1 MDRKK
6 VTGRTD
12 QGTKEFP
19 GDEAYKK
26 LFAKMLEEDK
36 EKEKKKLE
44 KSTKKKE
51 KEEEKEKKS
60 IQQAIKKNYQSIQ
73 RLDGSF
79 KKAIARISKIEKTV
93 GKQQKKTTKII
104 SILKTQQSNIGE
116 KLPGNTGNELQK
128 SLVETNKVLV
138 DILKQMQL
146 QSALED
152 KERRK
157 LKQKEQIKKS
167 KKRLSAKESELEKSN
182 KKLSKETKKKSEK
195 MMSPIK
201 NILDDILNF
210 ILLIG
215 GGITTNAV
223 FEWLKDDKNREK
235 INEWFG
241 WIKDHWKWIL
251 ASLGAISLIPV
262 ITTIGG
268 LIGPIGT
275 IVGLLLKGIPVL
287 IGVLNNPVF
296 LGVAAGAGLL
306 FAGKATLDFFKR
318 MGAGGE
324 AHLSAFEAL
333 KEELAEAGIDVIGGK
348 AKDEKFYISGSGK
361 GRGGTSG
368 RKTVE
373 EAGSEE
379 QKKLLASYIK
389 RRDALI
395 KNKDDM
401 KNQIRKERDSVV
413 PIMTTQKT
421 KGNKEIQ
428 VQDRK
433 ATDKLR
439 NEAESDVRKQ
449 YEGNISG
456 ILEQRQMGG
465 PVTAGKPYL
474 VGEGG
479 PELFSPNINGSIMSN
494 YRTEKI
500 YDMISS
506 DMGQGGINMINLPP
520 ITNQMP
526 TPEVQVPSGQ
536 ATDVPEIS
544 SVNMADPYRQLS
556 PMLYGITV

>member
-167 KKRLSAKESELEKSN
+167 KKRLSAKESELEKSS
-182 KKLSKETKKKSEK
+182 KKIIKETKEK
-195 MMSPIK
+195 TEAPIK
-201 NILDDILNF
+201 GIFSSIFDGILQF
-210 ILLIG
+210 ITLLG
-215 GGITTNAV
+215 AGIATNAA
-223 FEWLKDDKNREK
+223 FEWLKDEENRKKLQKFFNILTQNWQLLAK
-235 INEWFG
+235 IFG
-241 WIKDHWKWIL
+241 TLVIANLATKLAGALLKLKSIFAIFTNPLFIAGIGVVLAASMQGLGEQEQATIKDLEDMGGITPENRKKLIQKDKQEIENISYDTGGIL
-251 ASLGAISLIPV
+251 GRV
-262 ITTIGG
+262 
-268 LIGPIGT
+268 
-275 IVGLLLKGIPVL
+275 
-287 IGVLNNPVF
+287 
-296 LGVAAGAGLL
+296 
-306 FAGKATLDFFKR
+306 TLDPGKLDNLRHKIRFLETGRYDYGGKTLSFDFGLSNFNYN
-318 MGAGGE
+318 MGSKFNFDTGKLESLSGDGKSPGFDFGGE
-324 AHLSAFEAL
+324 RA
-333 KEELAEAGIDVIGGK
+333 
-348 AKDEKFYISGSGK
+348 
-361 GRGGTSG
+361 
-368 RKTVE
+368 
-373 EAGSEE
+373 
-379 QKKLLASYIK
+379 
-389 RRDALI
+389 
-395 KNKDDM
+395 
-401 KNQIRKERDSVV
+401 
-413 PIMTTQKT
+413 
-421 KGNKEIQ
+421 
-428 VQDRK
+428 
-433 ATDKLR
+433 
-439 NEAESDVRKQ
+439 
-449 YEGNISG
+449 
-456 ILEQRQMGG
+456 MGG
-465 PVTAGKPYL
+465 PVAKGQSYL
-474 VGEGG
+474 VGEKG
-479 PELFSPNINGSIMSN
+479 PELFTPNINGSIVNNM
-494 YRTEKI
+494 RTEKI
-500 YDMISS
+500 VQTLSS
-506 DMGQGGINMINLPP
+506 DMGEGSINMINLPP

-526 TPEVQVPSGQ
+526 MPEVQVPSGQ

-544 SVNMADPYRQLS
+544 SINIADPYRQLS

>member
-44 KSTKKKE
+44 QSNKKKE
-51 KEEEKEKKS
+51 KEEDKEKKS
-60 IQQAIKKNYQSIQ
+60 IQQAIKKNYQSIR

-79 KKAIARISKIEKTV
+79 KKAIARISKLEKTV
-93 GKQQKKTTKII
+93 AKQQKKTTKII
-104 SILKTQQSNIGE
+104 SVLKTGKSNIGE
-116 KLPGNTGNELQK
+116 KLPGSTGNELQK

-157 LKQKEQIKKS
+157 LKQKEQTERS
-167 KKRLSAKESELEKSN
+167 KKRLSAKESELEKTS
-182 KKLSKETKKKSEK
+182 KKLGEETKKKSEK

-201 NILDDILNF
+201 GILDDLLEF

-215 GGITTNAV
+215 GGIATNAV
-223 FEWLKDDKNREK
+223 FEWLKDDKNIQK
-235 INEWFG
+235 INDWFG
-241 WIKDHWKWIL
+241 WIKDHWKWVL
-251 ASLGAISLIPV
+251 AGLGAIALIPV
-262 ITTIGG
+262 ISTISG
-268 LIGPIGT
+268 LIGPVGI
-275 IVGLLLKGIPVL
+275 IVGLIGKAVPLLLLKKARNL
-287 IGVLNNPVF
+287 ITGGEDFSTAHSQLDQK
-296 LGVAAGAGLL
+296 LADAGLVASGPN
-306 FAGKATLDFFKR
+306 AGKIKKKKGTNRGSYTFVDPTDPETIALRDELLKKR
-318 MGAGGE
+318 KA
-324 AHLSAFEAL
+324 LYAL
-333 KEELAEAGIDVIGGK
+333 KDKMNAEIK
-348 AKDEKFYISGSGK
+348 EKQSKLEIIP
-361 GRGGTSG
+361 TPQG
-368 RKTVE
+368 RKRSGYVNPN
-373 EAGSEE
+373 E
-379 QKKLLASYIK
+379 QARKKV
-389 RRDALI
+389 
-395 KNKDDM
+395 DM
-401 KNQIRKERDSVV
+401 EVKEDYNTKISDIMNQIEIEARK
-413 PIMTTQKT
+413 
-421 KGNKEIQ
+421 
-428 VQDRK
+428 
-433 ATDKLR
+433 
-439 NEAESDVRKQ
+439 
-449 YEGNISG
+449 
-456 ILEQRQMGG
+456 MGG
-465 PVTAGKPYL
+465 PVMSGKPYL

-544 SVNMADPYRQLS
+544 SINTADPYRQLS

>member
-44 KSTKKKE
+44 QSNKKKE
-51 KEEEKEKKS
+51 KEEDKEKKS
-60 IQQAIKKNYQSIQ
+60 IQQAIKKNYQSIR

-79 KKAIARISKIEKTV
+79 KKAIARISKLEKTV
-93 GKQQKKTTKII
+93 AKQQKKTTKII
-104 SILKTQQSNIGE
+104 SVLKTGKSNIGE
-116 KLPGNTGNELQK
+116 KLPGSTGNELQK

-157 LKQKEQIKKS
+157 LKQKEQTERS
-167 KKRLSAKESELEKSN
+167 KKRLSAKESELEKTS
-182 KKLSKETKKKSEK
+182 KKLGEETKKKSEK

-201 NILDDILNF
+201 GILDDLLEF

-215 GGITTNAV
+215 GGIATNAV
-223 FEWLKDDKNREK
+223 FEWLKDDKNIQK
-235 INEWFG
+235 INDWFG
-241 WIKDHWKWIL
+241 WIKDHWKWVL
-251 ASLGAISLIPV
+251 AGLGAIALIPV
-262 ITTIGG
+262 ISTISG
-268 LIGPIGT
+268 LIGPVGIIVGLIGKAVPLL
-275 IVGLLLKGIPVL
+275 VGLLLNPLFLKAMLAIGAGVL
-287 IGVLNNPVF
+287 IYKGGEF
-296 LGVAAGAGLL
+296 LLKKARNLITGGEDFSTAHSQLDQKLADAGLVASGPN
-306 FAGKATLDFFKR
+306 AGKIKKKKGTNRGSYTFVDPTDPETIALRDELLKKR
-318 MGAGGE
+318 KA
-324 AHLSAFEAL
+324 LYAL
-333 KEELAEAGIDVIGGK
+333 KDKMNAEIK
-348 AKDEKFYISGSGK
+348 EKQSKLEIIP
-361 GRGGTSG
+361 TPQG
-368 RKTVE
+368 RKRSGYVNPN
-373 EAGSEE
+373 E
-379 QKKLLASYIK
+379 QARKKV
-389 RRDALI
+389 
-395 KNKDDM
+395 DM
-401 KNQIRKERDSVV
+401 EVKEDYNTKISDIMNQIEIEARK
-413 PIMTTQKT
+413 
-421 KGNKEIQ
+421 
-428 VQDRK
+428 
-433 ATDKLR
+433 
-439 NEAESDVRKQ
+439 
-449 YEGNISG
+449 
-456 ILEQRQMGG
+456 MGG
-465 PVTAGKPYL
+465 PVMSGKPYL

-544 SVNMADPYRQLS
+544 SINTADPYRQLS

>member
-44 KSTKKKE
+44 KSNKKKE
-51 KEEEKEKKS
+51 KEEDKEKKS
-60 IQQAIKKNYQSIQ
+60 IQQAIKKNYQSIR

-93 GKQQKKTTKII
+93 AKQQKKTTKII
-104 SILKTQQSNIGE
+104 SVLKTGKSNIGE
-116 KLPGNTGNELQK
+116 KLPGSTGNELQK

-157 LKQKEQIKKS
+157 LKQKEQTERS
-167 KKRLSAKESELEKSN
+167 KKRLSAKESELEKSS

-201 NILDDILNF
+201 GILDDLLDF

-215 GGITTNAV
+215 GGIATNAV

-241 WIKDHWKWIL
+241 WIKDHWKWVL
-251 ASLGAISLIPV
+251 AGLGAIALLPV
-262 ITTIGG
+262 VGAISG

-287 IGVLNNPVF
+287 IGVLTNPVF

-306 FAGKATLDFFKR
+306 MAGKATLDFFKR

-324 AHLSAFEAL
+324 AHLNAFEAL
-333 KEELAEAGIDVIGGK
+333 KKELAEAGIDVIGGK

-361 GRGGTSG
+361 GQGGDVG

-395 KNKDDM
+395 DNKNTMGAEIK
-401 KNQIRKERDSVV
+401 KQRDAVV
-413 PIMTTQKT
+413 PIMTTRKSKGKT
-421 KGNKEIQ
+421 IEIE
-428 VQDRK
+428 DRK
-433 ATDKLR
+433 ATNKLR
-439 NEAESDVRKQ
+439 SEAESKVRAQ
-449 YEGNISG
+449 FEGNISG
-456 ILEQRQMGG
+456 ILEQRKMGG
-465 PVTAGKPYL
+465 PVMAGKPYL

-544 SVNMADPYRQLS
+544 SINMADPYRQLS